1 VLAFT
6 GKSFYFDG
14 MNKIIYGLLIL
25 GSMAPAALF
34 GQDETVYF
42 DIHAP
47 KPRPEKSLYT
57 TIGYLD
63 SRQDTSRI
71 GVLKVRNNG
80 RWIRIALRTPVL
92 PQLTNVLNAY
102 TGDGAGNGEL
112 LFQLKRF
119 SFAEYAR
126 ARYCYFSAVLYAR
139 NGDRYARLLGV
150 DTAILLATA
159 SVDNELNHAGNGLL
173 ANFIA
178 EGILLAPTDP
188 TTYSMDDI
196 RYIDSLDK
204 RKIPVYS
211 ATTYTEG
218 LYSNYAAFMAQRP
231 DLRGEVR
238 TKKNGGISSLDIHDP
253 KWRHETK
260 SHIYAV
266 VYKGVP
272 YVVTHFGY
280 YPLQKKGD
288 DFYFTGDLSLAPT
301 NGEQVAADIAL
312 GVIVGSAIA
321 GDKATY
327 EVLIDYQN
335 GQFIHQKVLAMK

>member
-1 VLAFT
+1 
-6 GKSFYFDG
+6 
-14 MNKIIYGLLIL
+14 MNKLVYVLLIL
-25 GSMAPAALF
+25 GSMAPAVLF

-42 DIHAP
+42 DIRTP

-57 TIGYLD
+57 AIGFLD

-80 RWIRIALRTPVL
+80 RWVRIALRTPVL

-139 NGDRYARLLGV
+139 TGDRYTRLFGV
-150 DTAILLATA
+150 DTAFLIATA
-159 SVDNELNHAGNGLL
+159 GVDNELDHAGNGLL
-173 ANFIA
+173 DDFIA
-178 EGILLAPTDP
+178 EGILLPATDP
-188 TTYSMDDI
+188 TIYSLDDI
-196 RYIDSLDK
+196 GHIDSLEK
-204 RKIPVYS
+204 RKIPVYN
-211 ATTYTEG
+211 TPTYTEG
-218 LYSNYAAFMAQRP
+218 LYSSYAAFMAQRP

-238 TKKNGGISSLDIHDP
+238 TKKNGDISSLDIHDP

-260 SHIYAV
+260 SHIFAV

-301 NGEQVAADIAL
+301 NGEQLAADIAL

-327 EVLIDYQN
+327 EVLIDHET
-335 GQFIHQKVLAMK
+335 GQFIHQKVLDMK

>member
-1 VLAFT
+1 MVAAMLMCIAV
-6 GKSFYFDG
+6 FD
-14 MNKIIYGLLIL
+14 I
-25 GSMAPAALF
+25 MAPAVLF

-42 DIHAP
+42 DIRTP
-47 KPRPEKSLYT
+47 KPKPEKSLYT
-57 TIGYLD
+57 TIGFLD

-80 RWIRIALRTPVL
+80 RWVRLALRAPVL
-92 PQLTNVLNAY
+92 PQLANVLNAY

-119 SFAEYAR
+119 SFAEYTH

-139 NGDRYARLLGV
+139 NGDGYTRLIGV
-150 DTAILLATA
+150 DTSILLATA
-159 SVDNELNHAGNGLL
+159 NIDKELDHAGNGLL
-173 ANFIA
+173 DNFIA
-178 EGILLAPTDP
+178 EGILLSPTDP

-196 RYIDSLDK
+196 RHIDSLEK
-204 RKIPVYS
+204 RKIPVYNT
-211 ATTYTEG
+211 TTYTEG
-218 LYSNYAAFMAQRP
+218 LYSDYAAFMAQRP

-238 TKKNGGISSLDIHDP
+238 TKKNGDISSLNIHDP

-260 SHIYAV
+260 SHIFAV
-266 VYKGVP
+266 VYNGVP

-280 YPLQKKGD
+280 YPLQKTGD

-301 NGEQVAADIAL
+301 TGEQVAADVAL

-327 EVLIDYQN
+327 KVLIDHES
-335 GQFIHQKVLAMK
+335 GQFIHQKVLDLKY